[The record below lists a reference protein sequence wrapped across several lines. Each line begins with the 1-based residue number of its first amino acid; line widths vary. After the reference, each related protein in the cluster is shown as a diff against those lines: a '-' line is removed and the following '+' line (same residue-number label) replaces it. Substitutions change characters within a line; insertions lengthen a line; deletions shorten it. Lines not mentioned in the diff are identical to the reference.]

1 MLDLG
6 GFVLNNFVFS
16 APTQIIFG
24 KDTES
29 NIGITTHEYLGDR
42 VLLHYGQSSVVKS
55 GLKDRIKNYLVQAG
69 VSVVELGGV
78 VPNPRLNLVQEGIK
92 LCRDCGIQGV
102 LALGGGS
109 VIDSAKA
116 IAMGVQHSG
125 DVWDFFSG
133 KAFPKSAL
141 SLGVVLTL
149 PGSGSEAGGGV
160 VITDSENQLKRL
172 AWSEHVIPRFAIM
185 NPELTFSLPQYQTA
199 CGGVDILSHV
209 LERYFTNVTH
219 VDLTDRLCEATMNSV
234 IHNLP
239 IALEQPHNYAA
250 RAELMWA
257 GSLAHNGLLDTGRV
271 GDWAC
276 HAIEHELS
284 GLYDVAHGAGLAV
297 LLPAWMTYVLEHDLR
312 RFVQFAER
320 VWQVPADKG
329 NPKGVA
335 LEGISRMVAFFR
347 RLGLPGSLTE
357 LGIKDSSF
365 SEVARRCTHNGQT
378 TVGNFV
384 QLDSKDIVSIL
395 EIAK

>member
-1 MLDLG
+1 M
-6 GFVLNNFVFS
+6 NNFIFS
-16 APTQIIFG
+16 APTKIIFG

-29 NIGITTHEYLGDR
+29 KVGMATREHLGDR
-42 VLLHYGQSSVVKS
+42 VLLHYGRSSVVKS

-69 VSVVELGGV
+69 VRVFELGGV
-78 VPNPRLNLVQEGIK
+78 VPNPRLSLVRDGIG
-92 LCRDCGIQGV
+92 LCRENDVGGV
-102 LALGGGS
+102 LAIGGGS

-116 IAMGVQHSG
+116 IALGVPYSG

-133 KAFPKSAL
+133 KIFPESAL
-141 SLGVVLTL
+141 PVGVVLTL

-160 VITDSENQLKRL
+160 VITNLEHQQKLL
-172 AWSEHVIPRFAIM
+172 AWSELVIPRFAIM
-185 NPELTFSLPQYQTA
+185 NPELTYSLPPYQTA

-209 LERYFTNVTH
+209 LERYFTNVSH
-219 VDLTDRLCEATMNSV
+219 VDLTDRLCEATMSSV
-234 IHNLP
+234 IHHLP
-239 IALEQPHNYAA
+239 IALAQPENYPA

-297 LLPAWMTYVLEHDLR
+297 LLPAWMTYVLEHDLD
-312 RFVQFAER
+312 RFAQFAVR
-320 VWQVPADKG
+320 VWHMPVDHKD
-329 NPKGVA
+329 PKSTA
-335 LEGISRMVAFFR
+335 LEGVRRTASFFR
-347 RLGLPGSLTE
+347 QLGLPPSLTE
-357 LGIKDSSF
+357 LGIEASCF
-365 SEVARRCTHNGQT
+365 PEVAKRCTHNGQM

-384 QLDSKDIVSIL
+384 KLDAEDIVNIL